1 MALNCKSVLLRLDD
15 MQDLSLIFEGKL
27 YSRTSQFGVK
37 ELLDDLK
44 KLTEFKASIRNAK
57 VNFQILYDSSNSF
70 DQLVMNESL

>member
-27 YSRTSQFGVK
+27 YSRTSQFDVK

-44 KLTEFKASIRNAK
+44 KLTEFKASLRNAK
-57 VNFQILYDSSNSF
+57 VNFKILYDTSNSF